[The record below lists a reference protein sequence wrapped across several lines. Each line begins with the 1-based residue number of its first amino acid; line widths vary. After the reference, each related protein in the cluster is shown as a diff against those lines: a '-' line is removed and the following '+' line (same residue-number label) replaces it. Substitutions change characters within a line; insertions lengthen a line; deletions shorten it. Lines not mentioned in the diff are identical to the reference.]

1 MECHLDTPYNVPDIV
16 VTIANNDID
25 LVIRYGQTH
34 GHTGVPGDGPH
45 GRVFPAASPCLVP
58 QVPPGLRCPHVGVP
72 MGVSCVPTVNVPTCL
87 SRVRRISDRGGGIPH
102 ELLDKVTQY
111 HFSTAESSAQDP
123 RLGGPFRQL
132 MDLSNSPMHG

>member
-34 GHTGVPGDGPH
+34 GH
-45 GRVFPAASPCLVP
+45 
-58 QVPPGLRCPHVGVP
+58 PPRLPR
-72 MGVSCVPTVNVPTCL
+72 VPTANVPACL
-87 SRVRRISDRGGGIPH
+87 PRVPRISDRGGGIPH

-123 RLGGPFRQL
+123 RLGGPFRRL